1 MLDKIKILNEEI
13 SSLKIDNHQ
22 ELELFRLKYLSKK
35 GIIPTLFEEFRTIPA
50 LSKKETGKK
59 LNELKLM
66 AQSKFDSLKDTLK
79 PVEETKKINDLTRPS
94 YFFQPGSRH
103 PISIVRREIIDIFS
117 RIGFTVSEG
126 PEIEDDDH
134 VFTRLNFA
142 PEHPA
147 RDMQDTFYIFR
158 ISSED
163 SNPGDILLRTHTSSV
178 QVRVMQ
184 SEKPPIRTI
193 SPGRVFRNE
202 AISARAHCIFHQIE
216 GLYIDE
222 NVSFADLKQTL
233 YYFAHELFGKDTQ
246 IRLRPSYFPFTEPSA
261 EMDVSCLICGG
272 KGCNVCKYTG
282 WLEVLGCGMVH
293 PNVLESCGIDSRKY
307 TGFAF
312 GMGIERAAMLKYQV
326 NDLRL
331 YFENDL
337 RFLDQFKSAI

>member
-1 MLDKIKILNEEI
+1 MHDKIKQLLEEI
-13 SSLKIDNHQ
+13 SSIKVDTPPD
-22 ELELFRLKYLSKK
+22 LELFRIKYLSKK
-35 GIIPTLFEEFRTIPA
+35 GLITELFEEFREISA
-50 LSKKETGKK
+50 ENKREVGQK
-59 LNELKLM
+59 LNELKQR
-66 AQSKFDSLKDTLK
+66 AQEIYNVLKL
-79 PVEETKKINDLTRPS
+79 ELETKEDATVENDLTRPS
-94 YFFQPGSRH
+94 FPYPSGSRH
-103 PISIVRREIIDIFS
+103 PISIVRREIIDIFA

-126 PEIEDDDH
+126 PEIEDDNH
-134 VFTRLNFA
+134 VFTKLNFA

-158 ISSED
+158 NSEED

-178 QVRVMQ
+178 QVRVMENQ
-184 SEKPPIRTI
+184 KPPIRTI

-233 YYFAHELFGKDTQ
+233 FFFARELYGKETQ

-261 EMDVSCLICGG
+261 EMDVSCSICGG
-272 KGCNVCKYTG
+272 KGCNVCKHTG

-293 PNVLESCGIDSRKY
+293 PNVLEACNIDSKKY

-312 GMGIERAAMLKYQV
+312 GMGIERAAMLKYNV

-337 RFLDQFKSAI
+337 RFLDQFKTAL